1 MKSKIIILTPVYK
14 DWQNLD
20 VLLSKINIIFKKKIK
35 KKFDLV
41 IVDDFSNEQINFKKL
56 KYPSVN
62 HLKII
67 KLHKNLG
74 SQRAIAI
81 GLKFIKENYTK
92 NFQVIIIDS
101 DGQDNPKGIIKMLDK
116 ANSYPGNSIVVK
128 RGQRKE
134 NLWFRIL
141 YEIYCLIINILA
153 FKKIR
158 YGNYSLL
165 TSIDVFKIT
174 SDMNLWNAYP
184 PTLCLNSKALRKVT
198 MNREKRFSGDSKM
211 NFYGLVYHALKVFS
225 VLRFRILLS
234 SSLYLLILY
243 FSTIKQY
250 SSILF
255 GTFIIFFI
263 IFNFL
268 IFFLS
273 FFSKENYFKSY
284 KKIKI
289 LKF

>member
-20 VLLSKINIIFKKKIK
+20 VLLSKINLIFKKKIK

-41 IVDDFSNEQINFKKL
+41 IIDDFSNEQINFKKL
-56 KYPSVN
+56 KYPSIN
-62 HLKII
+62 NLKII

-92 NFQVIIIDS
+92 NYQVIIIDS
-101 DGQDNPKGIIKMLDK
+101 DGQDNPKGIIKMLYK
-116 ANSYPGNSIVVK
+116 ANLYPGSSVVIK

-141 YEIYCLIINILA
+141 YEVYCLIINILA

-165 TSIDVFKIT
+165 TSTDTCKIT

-184 PTLCLNSKALRKVT
+184 PTLCLNSKALCKVT
-198 MNREKRFSGDSKM
+198 MNREKRFSGNSKM
-211 NFYGLVYHALKVFS
+211 NFYGLVHHALRVFS
-225 VLRFRILLS
+225 VLRLSILLNS
-234 SSLYLLILY
+234 SFYLLFLY
-243 FSTIKQY
+243 FSPIKQY
-250 SSILF
+250 SLVLFNNFIFILVLL
-255 GTFIIFFI
+255 
-263 IFNFL
+263 NFL
-268 IFFLS
+268 NFF
-273 FFSKENYFKSY
+273 FK
-284 KKIKI
+284 
-289 LKF
+289 LFL

>member
-20 VLLSKINIIFKKKIK
+20 VLLDKINIIFKKKIK

-101 DGQDNPKGIIKMLDK
+101 DGQDNPKGIIKMLEK
-116 ANSYPGNSIVVK
+116 ANSYPGTSIVAR

-134 NLWFRIL
+134 KLWFRIL
-141 YEIYCLIINILA
+141 YEVYCLIINILA

-165 TSIDVFKIT
+165 TSTDTYKIT
-174 SDMNLWNAYP
+174 SDINLWNAYP
-184 PTLCLNSKALRKVT
+184 PTLCLNSKTLNKVT
-198 MNREKRFSGDSKM
+198 INREKRFSGDSKM
-211 NFYGLVYHALKVFS
+211 NFYGLVYHALKVFL
-225 VLRFRILLS
+225 VLRLRILLS
-234 SSLYLLILY
+234 SSFYLLIFY
-243 FSTIKQY
+243 FSPIKQNLP
-250 SSILF
+250 ILF
-255 GTFIIFFI
+255 NIFI
-263 IFNFL
+263 L
-268 IFFLS
+268 IFILLNFSNFFFS
-273 FFSKENYFKSY
+273 FFNKENYLKNY

-289 LKF
+289 IKF

>member
-20 VLLSKINIIFKKKIK
+20 LLLSKINIIFKKKIK

-41 IVDDFSNEQINFKKL
+41 IIDDFSNEQINFKKL
-56 KYPSVN
+56 KYPLVN
-62 HLKII
+62 NLKII

-81 GLKFIKENYTK
+81 GLKFINENYTK
-92 NFQVIIIDS
+92 NYQVIIIDS

-141 YEIYCLIINILA
+141 YEVYCLIINILA

-165 TSIDVFKIT
+165 TSSDTYKIT
-174 SDMNLWNAYP
+174 LDMNLWNAYP

-243 FSTIKQY
+243 FTSIKQP

-255 GTFIIFFI
+255 STFIFFFI

-268 IFFLS
+268 NYSFS
-273 FFSKENYFKSY
+273 FFIKENYFKSY
-284 KKIKI
+284 KKIKVI
-289 LKF
+289 KF

>member
-20 VLLSKINIIFKKKIK
+20 LLLSKINIIFKKKIK

-41 IVDDFSNEQINFKKL
+41 IIDDFSNEQINFKKL
-56 KYPSVN
+56 KYPLVN
-62 HLKII
+62 NLKII

-81 GLKFIKENYTK
+81 GLKFINENYTK
-92 NFQVIIIDS
+92 NYQVIIIDS
-101 DGQDNPKGIIKMLDK
+101 DGQDNPKGIIKMLNK
-116 ANSYPGNSIVVK
+116 ANSYPGSSVVVE
-128 RGQRKE
+128 RGHRKE
-134 NLWFRIL
+134 KLWFRIL
-141 YEIYCLIINILA
+141 YEVYCLIINILA
-153 FKKIR
+153 LKKIR

-165 TSIDVFKIT
+165 TSSDTYKIT
-174 SDMNLWNAYP
+174 LDMNLWNAYP
-184 PTLCLNSKALRKVT
+184 PTLCLNSKALRTVT

-211 NFYGLVYHALKVFS
+211 NFYGLVHHALKVFS
-225 VLRFRILLS
+225 VLRLRILLS

-268 IFFLS
+268 NYFLS